1 MTPQTPWQHT
11 LVFAIAH
18 EIGNHLS
25 AIRLQAHLLGLG
37 DENLP
42 KALAETSIEIDSLA
56 GRVAPLLALL
66 RPILSPAMSPVTSAE
81 GPPSGAVSWS
91 GLLEALG
98 RQIENEGTRGVQ
110 VDILA
115 PADPQA
121 RAPAVDWLQPL
132 VMALVGSTLDAAS
145 ESGKIVLETDLLGDE
160 ALLVLEDDAAEE
172 DLSAEAPLCGRP
184 LCVSIARRLLA
195 SSGGH
200 VKVIR
205 VEDRTRIELVFPQST

>member
-1 MTPQTPWQHT
+1 MTPQATWQHT

-18 EIGNHLS
+18 EIGNHLG

-37 DENLP
+37 DEPHP
-42 KALAETSIEIDSLA
+42 KALAETSIEIESLA

-66 RPILSPAMSPVTSAE
+66 RPILSPAMVPAMAAE
-81 GPPSGAVSWS
+81 APPSGGVSWS
-91 GLLEALG
+91 GLLDALG
-98 RQIENEGTRGVQ
+98 QQIENEGTRGVQ
-110 VDILA
+110 VDIRA

-145 ESGKIVLETDLLGDE
+145 GSGKIVLETDLRGGESVLI
-160 ALLVLEDDAAEE
+160 LEDDAAEE
-172 DLSAEAPLCGRP
+172 DLSAEAPLRGRP

-195 SSGGH
+195 SSGGR

-205 VEDRTRIELVFPQST
+205 VEDRTHIELVFPQLP